1 MSAIKAGYPGVFVIE
16 GAFEYTDKHLHGTD
30 DLIEYLDYDHMID
43 HAKMTL
49 SFLYELAFV
58 KF

>member
-16 GAFEYTDKHLHGTD
+16 GDFQYTDNHLHGVD

-49 SFLYELAFV
+49 GFLYELAFA
-58 KF
+58 KL